1 MSRRQAPVLRWA
13 VLNCAVTQVLGLY
26 ATEGEARSA
35 AEEWGRCSFAYELS
49 ECEALAVAE
58 CEAAR

>member
-1 MSRRQAPVLRWA
+1 MSRPQAPLRRWA
-13 VLNCAVTQVLGLY
+13 VLDCAVTQVLGLY
-26 ATEGEARSA
+26 VTEAEARSA
-35 AEEWGRCSFAYELS
+35 AEEWGRCSFAYELN